1 MPHGD
6 LTYFWLSLGGQ
17 AGEPQPTE
25 AGQFSICSDNQ
36 GYEFCIWAPEEP
48 A

>member
-6 LTYFWLSLGGQ
+6 LHGFAS
-17 AGEPQPTE
+17 EPK
-25 AGQFSICSDNQ
+25 ANLSDNQ